1 MIIHTHHL
9 AGNLSENT
17 LVVKQRPTSIHVH
30 IHNHVHCTCTCK
42 CSCILLLPCMCI
54 YMYMHMY
61 MHAVYIHVHVLYT
74 LTLSVSCDPLN
85 RAVPSGWNKTRRT
98 GFDSGTDSESIWK
111 DSRSQI
117 LTVLS
122 ALPLAR
128 RYSRG
133 WNSMDDTAPLCSLKS
148 ASNFPAHRS
157 HS

>member
-1 MIIHTHHL
+1 MIMHPHPSPIV
-9 AGNLSENT
+9 AGNLSKNT
-17 LVVKQRPTSIHVH
+17 LVVKQRPTSTYTQPRMYTVHV
-30 IHNHVHCTCTCK
+30 NVVAYYYYPVRVYTCTCTC
-42 CSCILLLPCMCI
+42 
-54 YMYMHMY
+54 MHT
-61 MHAVYIHVHVLYT
+61 VYIHVHVLYT

-98 GFDSGTDSESIWK
+98 GFDSGVDSESIWK

-128 RYSRG
+128 RYSLG